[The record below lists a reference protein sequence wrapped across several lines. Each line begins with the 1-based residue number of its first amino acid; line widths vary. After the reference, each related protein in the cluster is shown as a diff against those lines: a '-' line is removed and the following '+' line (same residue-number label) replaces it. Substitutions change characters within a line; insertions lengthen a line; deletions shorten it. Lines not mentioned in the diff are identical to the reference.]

1 MRTHP
6 DARRTFL
13 HLLVNTAV
21 AGMTTSYLW
30 FALTFWAY
38 LETRSVLATGI
49 IGGAYMLLVSV
60 SSIFFGSVVD
70 QHRKLSVMRL
80 SSALTLVMFTV
91 AALVHLSTPTELM
104 TDLRAPWFWVFCT
117 LVLAGSVVEHMRN
130 IALSTSVTILV
141 PDGQR
146 DRANGLVGTAQ
157 GITFLTTSVLS
168 GLSVGLLGMWWTT
181 LVAIT
186 LVAAGLLHLAT
197 VRMPQETV
205 PAAAGADDH
214 GRIDLAGS
222 IAVIRASTGL
232 LALILFSTFNNL
244 VGGVYM
250 ALMDPYGLEMFA
262 VEVWGAVLGLSSLGF
277 IVGGLVVARRGLGRR
292 PVRSLLLAIVVM
304 GLLGAGFTVRE
315 WAWLYVLGIFLYMCL
330 IPVAESAEQTVIQ
343 RVVPLERQG
352 RVFGLAMA
360 VEVAAAPLTA
370 FAIAPVADR
379 WVIPFAASQEGA
391 RALEPLLG
399 AGTPVSRGIALVFLV
414 AGLVMALTAVLAL
427 LSPAYRDL
435 ARTYAAAVPEG
446 GPPTRDEQAAPGPA
460 VQVPGQVV
468 AAASAAAALSAADPE
483 GGDPPASIV
492 PGGVGHGAPAGDRTG
507 GDRLGDR
514 LDGSR

>member
-1 MRTHP
+1 MSTHP
-6 DARRTFL
+6 HARRTFL

-38 LETRSVLATGI
+38 LETRSVLATGL
-49 IGGAYMLLVSV
+49 IGGAYMLMVSM
-60 SSIFFGSVVD
+60 SSIFFGSLVD
-70 QHRKLSVMRL
+70 HHRKLSVMRV

-91 AALVHLSTPTELM
+91 AALVHASTPPQLM
-104 TDLRAPWFWVFCT
+104 TDLGAPWFWVFCA

-181 LVAIT
+181 LVAIA
-186 LVAAGLLHLAT
+186 LVAGGLVHLAT
-197 VRMPQETV
+197 VRMPQETA
-205 PAAAGADDH
+205 PAAAGSDDH
-214 GRIDLAGS
+214 GRVDLAGS
-222 IAVIRASTGL
+222 VAVIRASTGL
-232 LALILFSTFNNL
+232 AALILFSTFNNL

-262 VEVWGAVLGLSSLGF
+262 VEVWGVVLGLSSLGF
-277 IVGGLVVARRGLGRR
+277 ILGGLVVARAGLGSR
-292 PVRSLLLAIVVM
+292 PVRSLLLAVALM

-379 WVIPFAASQEGA
+379 WVIPFAASAEGA
-391 RALEPLLG
+391 RALEPFLG
-399 AGTPVSRGIALVFLV
+399 VGTPVSRGIALVFLV
-414 AGLVMALTAVLAL
+414 AGLVMVLTALLAL
-427 LSPAYRDL
+427 LSPAYREL
-435 ARTYAAAVPEG
+435 ARTYAASAPQDRATPDGDMTTPVPS
-446 GPPTRDEQAAPGPA
+446 PL
-460 VQVPGQVV
+460 PGQVV
-468 AAASAAAALSAADPE
+468 ASASAAAALGPTESV
-483 GGDPPASIV
+483 DPPASAA
-492 PGGVGHGAPAGDRTG
+492 PGGVGHGAAAGDGAG

-514 LDGSR
+514 LDGGR